1 MAKINWKKVIATGT
15 GIAIVVAILVVN
27 IQKNKLSANEVVAM
41 FPLTGKMASGGT
53 EMLQGAQLAVD
64 KWNENGGLLNK
75 PVKLLKEDTKGNP
88 AEAVNIF
95 HKNFSKENKP
105 LAILGVITGV
115 VMNLKPLTE
124 EAGIPLVGAIGA
136 NNFLDEPNKY
146 VLRDYPTSKMIG
158 KQIAQ
163 HLADK
168 YSNKRIVYFYENTD
182 MSLEIKKIIEE
193 NLPKGTNMA
202 TFDFDTTMLDF
213 RDLILK
219 SGVNNNDIVVIT
231 GLGSPM
237 GSLVRQL
244 REYQYTSEILGNSN
258 LFMPGCVNLAGPAM
272 KNVAILDYISDKNN
286 SYCQKIDAAYQKQY
300 GDKKLISSMVYLS
313 YQGLD
318 TLLAFFEQK
327 KGQKISNLAE
337 EMEGFTHEG
346 CFGMGRIENGELI
359 LPMAFRFYEE

>member
-1 MAKINWKKVIATGT
+1 MKKLNWKNILGIVVGVGVIATIVGVNMQRSKLT
-15 GIAIVVAILVVN
+15 G
-27 IQKNKLSANEVVAM
+27 NEVIAM
-41 FPLTGKMASGGT
+41 FPLTGKMASGGV

-64 KWNENGGLLNK
+64 NWNENGGLLK
-75 PVKLLKEDTKGNP
+75 QPVTLIKEDTKGNP
-88 AEAVNIF
+88 TEAINIF
-95 HKNFSKENKP
+95 HRSFSKENKP
-105 LAILGVITGV
+105 LAVLGVITGV

-136 NNFLDEPNKY
+136 NNFLDKPNNY

-182 MSLEIKKIIEE
+182 MSLEIKKTIEE
-193 NLPKGTNMA
+193 NMPKGTNIA
-202 TFDFDTTMLDF
+202 AFDFDTTMLEF

-244 REYQYTSEILGNSN
+244 REYQYTNEILGNSN
-258 LFMPGCVNLAGPAM
+258 LFMPGCVNLAGNAM

-286 SYCQKIDAAYQKQY
+286 PLCQKIDEAYQKKY

-327 KGQKISNLAE
+327 KDRKVSNLTK
-337 EMEGFTHEG
+337 EMEGFTHDG
-346 CFGMGRIENGELI
+346 CFGMGRVENGELI